1 MLQIY
6 LFSIVVSNTAVK
18 WCHEHVPSQSKLKGE
33 EYSKAE
39 TLLGRKEIFSFLG
52 PPPQAP
58 GICRVSS
65 FCITKG
71 FLFLCNMASYFFP
84 LKFCF
89 ISSCGSVW
97 GFSEFH
103 WCFFRWLLSTGLW
116 CCCGLRHKHLLGLT
130 QVEPNLPPG
139 KAGLEVLPILFLHFF
154 LFIQLPGFL
163 SFLSVFSTGCHYL
176 PQSFSILFCDALIM
190 SFCHVQWLHLVLPP
204 LLHIIISSAWDV
216 LRKMQQAM
224 INHPVKFPSI

>member
-1 MLQIY
+1 
-6 LFSIVVSNTAVK
+6 
-18 WCHEHVPSQSKLKGE
+18 
-33 EYSKAE
+33 
-39 TLLGRKEIFSFLG
+39 
-52 PPPQAP
+52 
-58 GICRVSS
+58 
-65 FCITKG
+65 
-71 FLFLCNMASYFFP
+71 MASYFFP

-103 WCFFRWLLSTGLW
+103 WCFCRWFLSTGLW
-116 CCCGLRHKHLLGLT
+116 CCCGLCHKHLLGLT
-130 QVEPNLPPG
+130 QVEPNLLPG
-139 KAGLEVLPILFLHFF
+139 EGWVRGPSHPIFTLFWL
-154 LFIQLPGFL
+154 IQLPGFL

-176 PQSFSILFCDALIM
+176 PQSSSVLFCDALIM

-224 INHPVKFPSI
+224 INHPVKFPSISSCC